1 MIGFILAGALLA
13 LIVYLLFRRLRQLS
27 WQLTQLRVER
37 DCDEILH
44 KIGIRA
50 GSRPVVTERPGAPAR
65 TKGHLALYM
74 GGGAAA
80 ALVGLNDAWRRHRPA
95 IVASGTAAAAA
106 IVVGVASLILAPSAG
121 PPGGPGPAPPP
132 TGAVS
137 PAPSEPGGKSSR
149 GAAPPTQSPP
159 AGSGSSGVFEDDVG
173 TSVSTSGLTAL
184 QVPPGVDAVR
194 GTGTPPQ
201 GSPGDGSPPASVA
214 SPSPSAEPSAP
225 EPAASASGDVAMACL
240 KLRAV
245 VDLALCLGA

>member
-159 AGSGSSGVFEDDVG
+159 AGSE
-173 TSVSTSGLTAL
+173 
-184 QVPPGVDAVR
+184 
-194 GTGTPPQ
+194 TPPR